1 MAGLSAASGG
11 RHGPVY
17 GLGGSEVC
25 STFAECRPFV
35 FRQSLLHKNA
45 FGIAICLGRKKKN
58 KNKKTRVILLAKRSE
73 LDIRAKLFSSHVL
86 QLQMSS
92 FILMLASSTGRHYAA
107 SADVS
112 II

>member
-17 GLGGSEVC
+17 GLGGSEVR

-58 KNKKTRVILLAKRSE
+58 KNKNKSYIIGE
-73 LDIRAKLFSSHVL
+73 EIR
-86 QLQMSS
+86 
-92 FILMLASSTGRHYAA
+92 T
-107 SADVS
+107 
-112 II
+112 